1 MLQQSPLAGKRAL
14 VTGASKRLG
23 RAVSLALAAEGVH
36 VAVHYRN
43 SEAEARQLAAE
54 IIEHGVESWLFQ
66 ADLRRTDQ
74 TDALFSSAQN
84 EAGSIDILVNNA
96 AIFPSDTLNSVN
108 ETSIESNIRI
118 NAVAP
123 VLLSKRFT
131 EQNREGAILHFLDA
145 RVLDYDKEHVSYHLS
160 KRMLYSLTRIM
171 AIEYAPRVRVNAVA
185 PGLVL
190 PPEGKDE
197 GYLREL
203 AHTNPL
209 GAHGT
214 AKDVTDA
221 ALFLIKSR
229 FITGQVIF
237 VDGGRHLKGSVYG

>member
-1 MLQQSPLAGKRAL
+1 MSQKFPLAGKRAL

-36 VAVHYRN
+36 IAVHYRN
-43 SEAEARQLAAE
+43 SEAEARQLSAE
-54 IIEHGVESWLFQ
+54 ICKHGVESWLFQ
-66 ADLRRTDQ
+66 ADLQQTQQ
-74 TDALFSSAQN
+74 TDTLFSSAQN

-96 AIFPSDTLNSVN
+96 AIFPADTLSSLT
-108 ETSIESNIRI
+108 ESSIESNIRI
-118 NAVAP
+118 NAIAP
-123 VLLSKRFT
+123 MLLSKRFA
-131 EQNREGAILHFLDA
+131 EQNRDGAILNFLDA
-145 RVLDYDKEHVSYHLS
+145 RAVDYDKEHVSYHLS
-160 KRMLYSLTRIM
+160 KRMLYSLTRMM

-185 PGLVL
+185 PGLVF

-197 GYLREL
+197 GYLKEL

-209 GAHGT
+209 GNHGT
-214 AKDVTDA
+214 AQDVTDA
-221 ALFLIKSR
+221 ALFLIKSD